1 MQSRERILA
10 AIGRLLNKATDSQLN
25 SIYQF
30 ILHLTK

>member
-1 MQSRERILA
+1 MSSRERILA
-10 AIGRLLNKATDSQLN
+10 AITKLLNQATESQLN